1 MKTHFRTKKINF
13 SVQVVIVI
21 FLVVLLVGYFFV
33 WFSSKATPKLIHVA
47 ELTISEYI
55 DRVASD
61 FKLQSLPKNASDEFL
76 IISENSEGEITSV
89 DYDMQHIYELAG
101 DFTEFIQSSLKEPIS
116 VLSYQRFDSKTEDVD
131 GIVLAMP
138 LGVVSDSI
146 FLTNLGPKIP
156 VTIHFIDSV
165 LSQVKTSATDYGINN
180 VLLEVYLNVKISY
193 EIISPV
199 MEEEKTIEY
208 QLLLDSKVIQGSVP
222 NWYSSP
228 YESKTTFFEVYFP

>member
-1 MKTHFRTKKINF
+1 MI
-13 SVQVVIVI
+13 VVL
-21 FLVVLLVGYFFV
+21 LVVFLVGYFFV
-33 WFSSKATPKLIHVA
+33 WFSSNATPKLIHVV
-47 ELTISEYI
+47 ELSLSEYI

-61 FKLQSLPKNASDEFL
+61 FKMYSLPKNSSDEFL
-76 IISENSEGEITSV
+76 IVSENSEGKITSV
-89 DYDMQHIYELAG
+89 DYDMEHIYELAG
-101 DFTEFIQSSLKEPIS
+101 DFTEFIQSSLKESIS
-116 VLSYQRFDSKTEDVD
+116 VLSYQNFDIKVERGN

-146 FLTNLGPKIP
+146 FLTNLGPRIP
-156 VTIHFIDSV
+156 VYVHFIDSV
-165 LSQVKTSATDYGINN
+165 LTQVKTKGTDYGINN

-199 MEEEKTIEY
+199 IAEKKMLEY